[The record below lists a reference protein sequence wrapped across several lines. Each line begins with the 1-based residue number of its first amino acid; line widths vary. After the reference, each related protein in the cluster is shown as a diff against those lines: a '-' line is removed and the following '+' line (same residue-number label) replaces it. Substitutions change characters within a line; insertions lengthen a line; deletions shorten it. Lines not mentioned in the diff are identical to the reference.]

1 MNYLFQRRVAYTLGL
16 LLALC
21 LVTAPTFAQ
30 KKAGRANDA
39 RRHSEDAAKVFNEIM
54 GASDH
59 AIPKELVDKAQ
70 AIAVFP
76 GVVKAAFIVGGR
88 EGKGVISRR
97 TDAGWSA
104 PAFFNLKG
112 GSFGAQIGASKT
124 DYVLLIMNEKGLNKL
139 REDKLELGGD
149 VGVAAGPVG
158 REVSAATDA
167 QLGAEILTYS
177 RSKGAFIG
185 ASLKGTVI
193 TPDNDLNEAFYGIKA
208 KDVLNG
214 GVNSTPDVVLI
225 FPQTLSRY

>member
-1 MNYLFQRRVAYTLGL
+1 MNYLFQGRVAYTLGL

-21 LVTAPTFAQ
+21 LVAAPTFAR
-30 KKAGRANDA
+30 KNGGRAQDA
-39 RRHSEDAAKVFNEIM
+39 TRHSEDAARVFNEIM
-54 GASDH
+54 DASDH

-112 GSFGAQIGASKT
+112 GSFGAQIGADKT

-139 REDKLELGGD
+139 QEDKLELGGD

-158 REVSAATDA
+158 REASAATDA

-208 KDVLNG
+208 KEVLNG
-214 GVNSTPDVVLI
+214 GVNGAPYTVLI
-225 FPQTLSRY
+225 YPQTLSRY